1 MKKRI
6 FGIAMLTVMI
16 FTVGCNQCQ
25 QCDSSAAKPDNRQLD
40 TRVREYLS
48 PVKILWT
55 QNAELISNVD
65 YLLREGNGQA
75 DLTNSHICVMK
86 STANEHPAILLDF
99 GKELHGGLQIVTGMP
114 SSHEPVRIRVRFGES
129 ASEAMCEIDGEN
141 GATND
146 HAVRDFVTTVP
157 WLGVKEMGNSGYR
170 FVRIDLLDDNAQLHL
185 KEVRA
190 ISVYRDLPYRGSFKC
205 NDERLNKIW
214 QTGAYTVHL
223 NMQEYLWDGIKR
235 DRLVWMGDLH
245 PEIMTVSH
253 VFGYNDVVPKSLD
266 LARDITPLPNWMS
279 GMYTYSIWWVI
290 IQRDWYYFHGDEEY
304 LKKQR
309 DYLVGLLDILL
320 GKVDENGFETSGG
333 GFLDWP
339 SNANKPA
346 MQAGTQALM
355 MIAMNSG
362 RQLCEV
368 LGEAEMAK
376 RCAECYDRMVKAAP
390 AVCERY
396 FKNAQEPTA
405 PGSKQGASLLAIA
418 GALDA
423 KKANDEVVAIEGPR
437 GFSTFYGYYMLEA
450 MAKAGNYEG
459 AMDVIRNFWG
469 AMLDM
474 GATTFWEDFNVD
486 WLENAAPIDAL
497 VPEGKKDIHGDFGA
511 YCYVGFRHS
520 LCHGWAS
527 GPTSW
532 LSRHVLGVEVVE
544 PGCKV
549 VRIAPNLG
557 DLEWAEG
564 SFPTPYGD
572 IKLSHKKGADGKVVS
587 KIDIPKG
594 VKVIR

>member
-1 MKKRI
+1 
-6 FGIAMLTVMI
+6 MI

-25 QCDSSAAKPDNRQLD
+25 QCDSSVAGQDNRQLD

-86 STANEHPAILLDF
+86 STAKEHPAILLDF

-304 LKKQR
+304 LKQQR